1 MIAALRSWSGFPAQP
16 KWKTSGKPEDT
27 YGKPRIIS
35 HLGKKA
41 TMSNSGEIKSDKILV
56 KDLFEMWFN
65 IPGYQRPYVWGY
77 EEIHD
82 LLDDITFAA
91 QNKPH
96 SEYFMGSIVYQV
108 KPADPRQGQ
117 PFEEND
123 LLDGQQRMTTLL
135 LLMAV
140 MRDVAGDDQLKAT
153 CQECIYQKAN
163 KFKNIPERI
172 RLQFEIR
179 DEAKAFLEK
188 HVIAVGG
195 TNQSTELR
203 ESCDQSRC
211 KDLTTRNMASA
222 IFTLRQFFQAD
233 NCPIGVPEFLKFLL
247 NNVLMIFVAT
257 EDLEDAFRLFTIL
270 NDRGIPLRNSDIL
283 KSQNLGALES
293 DVDKARYARMWE
305 EAEGELGDEFD
316 RFLGHVRTIL
326 VKDKARM
333 SLLQEFEDKI
343 YHPKE
348 RDKATGKAKPVL
360 LKKGKDTFALIERYL
375 KHNRELLGGQNFD
388 ATGNW
393 EFDNLIRVMT
403 IGLPATDWVPPL
415 LRYYDRFKTER
426 LTDFLR
432 RLDCKA
438 SAEWVAGLTPTDRI
452 RTMNSIIQVVDVA
465 NSVRDVFSSKA
476 FEFKTEAFVR
486 AVDGPIYGRRFAKY
500 VVLKMDYYYQNHEQR
515 MHFETIS
522 VEHILPQTPKDTSQW
537 IKDFSLEDR
546 MKWTDRLGNLVIITR
561 RKNSSQGRLD
571 FNEKVKK
578 YFEKSIDTCPNS
590 LRVLNKYGRW
600 TPREVTENHKT
611 LIEKIKHEY
620 GISDA

>member
-1 MIAALRSWSGFPAQP
+1 
-16 KWKTSGKPEDT
+16 
-27 YGKPRIIS
+27 
-35 HLGKKA
+35 
-41 TMSNSGEIKSDKILV
+41 MSNSGEIKSDKILI
-56 KDLFEMWFN
+56 KDVFEMWFN

-91 QNKPH
+91 QTKPN

-108 KPADPRQGQ
+108 KPADPAQGQ
-117 PFEEND
+117 PYEEND
-123 LLDGQQRMTTLL
+123 LLDGQQRMTTIL

-140 MRDVAGDDQLKAT
+140 MRDVAVDDQLKAT
-153 CQECIYQKAN
+153 CQECIYQESN

-179 DEAKAFLEK
+179 EEARSFLER
-188 HVIAVGG
+188 HVISAGG

-203 ESCDQSRC
+203 DSSDPSRC

-222 IFTLRQFFQAD
+222 IFTLRQFFEAD
-233 NCPIGVPEFLKFLL
+233 DCPIGVPEFFRFLL

-348 RDKATGKAKPVL
+348 RDKATGKTKPVL

-393 EFDNLIRVMT
+393 EFDNLIRLMT

-415 LRYYDRFKTER
+415 LRYYDRFRTER
-426 LTDFLR
+426 LTEFLR
-432 RLDCKA
+432 RLDRKA
-438 SAEWVAGLTPTDRI
+438 SADWVVGLTPTDRI
-452 RTMNSIIQVVDVA
+452 RSMNNIIQVVDVA
-465 NSVRDVFSSKA
+465 DSVGDVFSSKA
-476 FEFKTEAFVR
+476 FEIKTEAFVR
-486 AVDGPIYGRRFAKY
+486 AVDGPIYGRRFTKY
-500 VVLKMDYYYQNHEQR
+500 VVLKMDYYYQNHAQR

-522 VEHILPQTPKDTSQW
+522 VEHILPQNPRDTSQW
-537 IKDFSLEDR
+537 VKDFSPEDR
-546 MKWTDRLGNLVIITR
+546 IKWTDRLGNLVIITR
-561 RKNSSQGRLD
+561 RKNSAQGRLD
-571 FNEKVKK
+571 FKEKVKK

-590 LRVLNKYGRW
+590 LRVLNEYPRW
-600 TPREVTENHKT
+600 TPQEVAGNHKT
-611 LIEKIKHEY
+611 VIEKIEHDY
-620 GISDA
+620 GVREA